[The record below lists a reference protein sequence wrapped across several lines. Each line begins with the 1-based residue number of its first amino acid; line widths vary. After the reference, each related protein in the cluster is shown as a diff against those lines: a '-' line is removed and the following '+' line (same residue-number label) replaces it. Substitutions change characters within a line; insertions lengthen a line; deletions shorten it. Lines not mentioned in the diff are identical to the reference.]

1 MTLPKTVCLL
11 SSLLILAACTPPEEN
26 VPFSSGEK
34 ATSSHICVD
43 DGSVDVNELKRLE
56 NVGGNKLYCWRTACN
71 SVRCIDLRGSI
82 NEDFDLKSYLKH
94 AQDSGGYTVEGMKER
109 LSRSEH
115 LQADSYFIFQISP
128 FFSDKEFQ
136 DFEDFP
142 YSFLTDDESMY
153 EMFGLRPSY
162 EWLSRSG
169 IFSHKKEIS
178 LPSDD
183 MVDMDFLKEHDAF
196 LWADYGVIASKD
208 VNHIYQ
214 FKNGAV
220 IKHYSYPFRF
230 FSPANA
236 SEGVGLTFL
245 ELVEKF
251 GMPSFLEGDDSTNIE
266 YCFGISSIYR
276 FVFAGSQGAMT
287 CSSVLELNTSNSMFV
302 GDKARMMAVEDV
314 DESLLF
320 TNVDSLIRKYGKPAR
335 LGNASPTR
343 YIYKTTDGKEVEL
356 LISNYGLKFEDQ
368 IHRGLV
374 LGVKTESDFFSYG
387 GN

>member
-1 MTLPKTVCLL
+1 MSFSKTVCL
-11 SSLLILAACTPPEEN
+11 SSLLLILMACTPSEEN

-34 ATSSHICVD
+34 DTSSYICVD
-43 DGSVDVNELKRLE
+43 DSSVNVNERKQLE
-56 NVGGNKLYCWRTACN
+56 NVGGNKLYCWLTACN
-71 SVRCIDLRGSI
+71 SIRCIDLRGSV
-82 NEDFDLKSYLKH
+82 NEDFDLKTYLKC
-94 AQDSGGYTVEGMKER
+94 AQDSGGYTVEEMKER
-109 LSRSEH
+109 LSRTEH
-115 LQADSYFIFQISP
+115 LQADSYFIFQVPPS
-128 FFSDKEFQ
+128 FGDKEFEE
-136 DFEDFP
+136 FESFP
-142 YSFLTDDESMY
+142 YSFLMDDESMY

-169 IFSHKKEIS
+169 IFSHKKEIR

-183 MVDMDFLKEHDAF
+183 MIDMDFLKEHDAF
-196 LWADYGVIASKD
+196 LWTDFGVIASKD
-208 VNHIYQ
+208 VNHVYQ
-214 FKNGAV
+214 FKNGSV
-220 IKHYSYPFRF
+220 LKHYVYPFRF
-230 FSPANA
+230 FNPLRA

-251 GMPSFLEGDDSTNIE
+251 GMPSFLEGDDSMNIE
-266 YCFGISSIYR
+266 YCFGNSSIYR
-276 FVFAGSQGAMT
+276 YVFVGTEDAMA
-287 CSSVLELNTSNSMFV
+287 CSNVLEFGSSNSMFI
-302 GDKARMMAVEDV
+302 GDKARTMAVEDI

-343 YIYKTTDGKEVEL
+343 YIYNTTDGKEAEL

-374 LGVKTESDFFSYG
+374 LAVKTESEFFSYS